1 MWKIYNKN
9 NSNFSRHQGFTLV
22 ELLVVLVISLTV
34 ISLSTVAYNK
44 LSTNAYLKSSARHV
58 AASLRYAR
66 NYAIAN
72 STQAV
77 MRIDLK
83 DRSYTYSGNKKHFKF
98 KDNIDLKVY
107 SASKFNHNSKSAEIR
122 FAPDGSS
129 SGGRVTLSGRNN
141 KAYVI
146 YVDWLTGQV
155 SVDG

>member
-1 MWKIYNKN
+1 MRKIYNKN
-9 NSNFSRHQGFTLV
+9 NNKFSRHQGFTLV
-22 ELLVVLVISLTV
+22 ELLIVLIISLTV

-77 MRIDLK
+77 VRINLR
-83 DRSYTYSGNKKHFKF
+83 DRYYTYSGNNNQFKF
-98 KDNIDLKVY
+98 KNNIDLKVY
-107 SASKFNHNSKSAEIR
+107 SNSRFNNLTDIAEIR

-141 KAYVI
+141 KSYVI

-155 SVDG
+155 GVDG

>member
-1 MWKIYNKN
+1 MWKIYNKKDN
-9 NSNFSRHQGFTLV
+9 NFSRHQGFTLV
-22 ELLVVLVISLTV
+22 ELLIVLVISLTV
-34 ISLSTVAYNK
+34 IGLSTVAYNK

-72 STQAV
+72 STQGV
-77 MRIDLK
+77 LRIDLK
-83 DRSYTYSGNKKHFKF
+83 DRSYTYSGNNNLFKF
-98 KDNIDLKVY
+98 KNNIDLKVY
-107 SASKFNHNSKSAEIR
+107 SNSKFNNLSDTAEIR

-155 SVDG
+155 GVDG

>member
-1 MWKIYNKN
+1 MWKINNKN
-9 NSNFSRHQGFTLV
+9 NSNFTQQQGFTLV

-72 STQAV
+72 SAQAV
-77 MRIDLK
+77 LRIDLK
-83 DRSYTYSGNKKHFKF
+83 DRSYTYSGNNKHFKF
-98 KDNIDLKVY
+98 KNNIDLKVY
-107 SASKFNHNSKSAEIR
+107 SATKLNHDSDIAEIR

-146 YVDWLTGQV
+146 YVDWLTGRV
-155 SVDG
+155 DVDG